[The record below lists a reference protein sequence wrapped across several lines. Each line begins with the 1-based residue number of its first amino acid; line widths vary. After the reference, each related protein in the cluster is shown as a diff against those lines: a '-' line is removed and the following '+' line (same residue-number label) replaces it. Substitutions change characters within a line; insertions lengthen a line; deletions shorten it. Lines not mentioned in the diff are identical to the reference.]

1 MTGAGDI
8 SIREGD
14 RLEACE
20 YRALRAD
27 AEWSDVGVADDQL
40 QAALDATWN
49 VTARTAEG
57 ELVGMARLL
66 DDGAVYASL
75 WDMIVRRD
83 RRGDG
88 TGQAIFEAV
97 MRRAGKRTLVSLV
110 ATPLGEPLYRRAGF
124 VEQSRGSTGMV
135 WRRPPSGV
143 RHLPD
148 EA

>member
-1 MTGAGDI
+1 MTGDGDTT
-8 SIREGD
+8 IREGD
-14 RLEACE
+14 RLEAGE

-27 AEWSDVGVADDQL
+27 AAWSDIGVSDDRL

-49 VTARTAEG
+49 VTARAADG
-57 ELVGMARLL
+57 ELVGMARLI

-83 RRGDG
+83 RRGRG
-88 TGQAIFEAV
+88 IGQSILEAV
-97 MRRAGKRTLVSLV
+97 MRRVGERDLVSLV

-135 WRRPPSGV
+135 WRRPG
-143 RHLPD
+143 
-148 EA
+148 AGT

>member
-1 MTGAGDI
+1 MTGDGDTT
-8 SIREGD
+8 IREGD
-14 RLEACE
+14 RLEAGE

-27 AEWSDVGVADDQL
+27 AAWSDVGVPDERL

-49 VTARTAEG
+49 VSARTATG
-57 ELVGMARLL
+57 ELVGMARLI

-83 RRGDG
+83 RRGRG
-88 TGQAIFEAV
+88 IGQSILEAV
-97 MRRAGKRTLVSLV
+97 MRRVGERDLVSLV

-135 WRRPPSGV
+135 WRRPG
-143 RHLPD
+143 
-148 EA
+148 AGT